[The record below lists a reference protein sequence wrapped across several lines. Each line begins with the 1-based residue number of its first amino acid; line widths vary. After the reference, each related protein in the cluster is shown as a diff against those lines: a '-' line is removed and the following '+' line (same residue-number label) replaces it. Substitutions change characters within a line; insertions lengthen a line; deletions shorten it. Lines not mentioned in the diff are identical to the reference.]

1 MSLKN
6 GERQRFFA
14 PSITTQFDVCP
25 VPFKVDSYNGC
36 SFGCRACFARYFVEY
51 SRRNNPDE
59 NLRKFS
65 HLEMNDPVKFK
76 AWLDRAV
83 STKEINYNH
92 GAIVAIQER
101 IPLKFGAIADPFP
114 PIEIKYR
121 ITYDML
127 QALHEHDYPVQILTK
142 NPAMLCRY
150 APDFKN
156 PNWAVSVS
164 IISIDEKFIRTAE
177 PGAPP
182 PMVRLKA
189 VEKLAAMGLPVMC
202 KVQPAIYPRIL
213 KDLPD
218 LVKAFKDH
226 GAWAMNCE
234 GLKNRVSMKPS
245 EQAIFEQIGK
255 YSGDDEFM
263 GLGIRKYYRLRGTI
277 VGPDYEITK
286 NRKMEYINL
295 AVELADRYGIKMF
308 VADNHMGRIGSGCEC
323 CGTEKLRNYKIW
335 GECHRVKSFGKFK
348 HESQHMK
355 KVIYNSFS
363 YSGNPN
369 RYRTLGDIMNDEL
382 NKKGQIF

>member
-6 GERQRFFA
+6 GERQRFF
-14 PSITTQFDVCP
+14 PPNLTTQFDVCP

-36 SFGCRACFARYFVEY
+36 SFGCRFCFARYFVEY
-51 SRRNNPDE
+51 SRRNNPNE
-59 NLRKFS
+59 SQRKFS

-83 STKEINYNH
+83 QTKEYNYNH

-101 IPLKFGAIADPFP
+101 VPLKFGGIADPFP

-121 ITYDML
+121 VTYDML
-127 QALHEHDYPVQILTK
+127 QALHTHDYPVQILTK
-142 NPAMLCRY
+142 NPAMLVRY
-150 APDFKN
+150 APDFKK
-156 PNWAVSVS
+156 PNWVVSVS
-164 IISIDEKFIRTAE
+164 IISVDEKFIRTAE

-189 VEKLAAMGLPVMC
+189 IEKLAAMGLPVMC

-213 KDLPD
+213 KDLPE

-226 GAWAMNCE
+226 GAWAMNVE
-234 GLKNRVSMKPS
+234 GCKVRVSMKPS
-245 EQAIFEQIGK
+245 EQEIFEQIGK

-286 NRKMEYINL
+286 SRKMEYINL
-295 AVELADRYGIKMF
+295 AIELADKHGIKMF
-308 VADNHMGRIGSGCEC
+308 VADNHMGKVGSGCEC

-335 GECHRVKSFGKFK
+335 GECHRVHSFGHVK

-382 NKKGQIF
+382 NRKGEIL